1 MIMPDSLVQKRG
13 KLNLRGRRLLV
24 VGLAREGTA
33 LARYLSQQGAH
44 VVATDLKPPQTFGDA
59 LTPLVE
65 AGVDLV
71 LGEHPASLLN
81 ECEVAFVSPGVP
93 FDAPFL
99 DEARARSVPLSTESR
114 LFCQL
119 CPAPIAGIT
128 GSSGKTT
135 TTALVGGILARRW
148 RDEAVSPQTN
158 GGSKAAQLSSPKSTR
173 PSSPKS
179 WIGGNIGQP
188 LIEQLD
194 KIAPDDKVVMELS
207 SFQLEYFHPSA
218 NNHVDDCDPMWLP
231 LLAGWSPAVGAILN
245 ITPNHLDRHPSM
257 EAYIHAKRAILAYRR
272 PGDIAVLGL
281 DNEITRTIGQ
291 ASAGWVRW
299 FTLEPSGCRTLPE
312 GDGAC
317 LSGAGPEATIILQGR
332 QEIRGRSVCRVG
344 DIQLRGSHNVSNVLA
359 ACLIADAL
367 GAPLE
372 AMREAIT
379 TFTGVEHRLE
389 LVSEINNV
397 RYYNDS
403 IATSPERMVAAL
415 KSFNEP
421 IVLLAGGRDKHLPW
435 DEAAHLMI
443 ERVRHVVL
451 FGEAV
456 ELIAGMVEAEYA
468 KLAAED
474 PRAELR
480 RKPMI
485 HRCVTLDDAVAVAAQ
500 VAQSGDVVL
509 LSPGGTS
516 FDSFHDFAERGDRFR
531 ALVNKLASDTEAI

>member
-44 VVATDLKPPQTFGDA
+44 VVATDLKPPKTFGDT

-71 LGEHPASLLN
+71 LGEHPPSLLN

-119 CPAPIAGIT
+119 CPAPIAAIT

-135 TTALVGGILARRW
+135 TTALVGQILTRRW
-148 RDEAVSPQTN
+148 QDEAVSPQID
-158 GGSKAAQLSSPKSTR
+158 GGSRAAR
-173 PSSPKS
+173 PSSSKS

-194 KIAPDDKVVMELS
+194 KIAPDDRVVMELS

-231 LLAGWSPAVGAILN
+231 LLAGWSPSVGAILN

-272 PGDIAVLGL
+272 PGDIAILGL
-281 DNEITRTIGQ
+281 DNEITRAIGQ
-291 ASAGWVRW
+291 ATAGWVRW
-299 FTLEPSGCRTLPE
+299 FTIEPYGCRTLPE

-372 AMREAIT
+372 LMREAIT

-435 DEAAHLMI
+435 DD
-443 ERVRHVVL
+443 
-451 FGEAV
+451 
-456 ELIAGMVEAEYA
+456 A

-531 ALVNKLASDTEAI
+531 ALVNTLASDTEAI